1 MSKVHTVPVFAVLP
15 GSLGNVCCHG
25 HDKRDRDV
33 LEYKGPGPLIA
44 ACQPVLAEVLNGAEL
59 TRYHLKLPSPL
70 FDCGSRSKK
79 SSRNRGSGTVYM
91 TSKRK

>member
-15 GSLGNVCCHG
+15 GSLGNVGCNG

-33 LEYKGPGPLIA
+33 LEYEEPGPLIT
-44 ACQPVLAEVLNGAEL
+44 ACQPILAEFRNGAEL

-79 SSRNRGSGTVYM
+79 SSRIRGSGTVYV